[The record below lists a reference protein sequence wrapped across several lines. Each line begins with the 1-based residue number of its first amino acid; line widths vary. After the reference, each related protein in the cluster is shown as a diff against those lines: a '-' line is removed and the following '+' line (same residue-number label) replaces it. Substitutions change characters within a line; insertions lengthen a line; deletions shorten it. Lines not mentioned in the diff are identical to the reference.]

1 MAKAI
6 GRLLLFDTLLGDGTV
21 IPHDCKIN
29 IAYKDKVPISL
40 RSFPYEPSD
49 IIGWA
54 TVLKDDKGLIFES
67 DFPLEYS
74 IFDTSDMHE
83 MLPGCGGFYNR
94 VKRDGTG
101 KVTEMDLKSIMLTE
115 SPVHEDFTWEIKT
128 EEELGC
134 TMYEDLQVGDT
145 FKLCEKGDERVFRKE
160 KEGAIQIRDSSGNHC
175 EKLGHMMYP
184 YIGFPVYKEE

>member
-6 GRLLLFDTLLGDGTV
+6 GRLLLFDTLLHDGNV
-21 IPHDCKIN
+21 IPHECKIDIPN
-29 IAYKDKVPISL
+29 KVPISL
-40 RSFPYEPSD
+40 RSIPNEPHD

-54 TVLKDDKGLIFES
+54 DVLRDDKGLIFES

-74 IFDTSDMHE
+74 IFDTSDMNE

-101 KVTEMDLKSIMLTE
+101 KITGMDLKSILLTE

-134 TMYEDLQVGDT
+134 TMYGDLQVGDT
-145 FKLCEKGDERVFRKE
+145 FKLNEKGDERVFRKE
-160 KEGAIQIRDSSGNHC
+160 KEGAIQIRDSSGNRC
-175 EKLGHMMYP
+175 EALGHRIYL
-184 YIGFPVYKEE
+184 YIGFPVYKK